1 MPECPSCGADEPTG
15 TGYCSYCG
23 RKLPRPVP
31 EPSQVSPEGDPY
43 RQQSRAPAY
52 PPGQP
57 PIKNWLIESVL
68 VTILCCMPLGIGG
81 IINASS
87 VDRLASYGDFE
98 GARRAASRARSFVLA
113 AVVTGVLSTLVY
125 VVMQFIVSIGER

>member
-23 RKLPRPVP
+23 RRLPKPLP
-31 EPSQVSPEGDPY
+31 EPSPENADGSPY
-43 RQQSRAPAY
+43 RQPSRAPAY
-52 PPGQP
+52 PPGRPQ
-57 PIKNWLIESVL
+57 IKNWLIESVL

-98 GARRAASRARSFVLA
+98 GARKAASRAKNFVLA
-113 AVVTGVLSTLVY
+113 AVVFGILSTLIY
-125 VVMQFIVSIGER
+125 AIMQFFVSIGDR

>member
-23 RKLPRPVP
+23 RKLPRPTPVP
-31 EPSQVSPEGDPY
+31 PPETADGDPY
-43 RQQSRAPAY
+43 RQPSRAPVY

-57 PIKNWLIESVL
+57 PIKNWFIESVL

-81 IINASS
+81 IINAAS

-98 GARRAASRARSFVLA
+98 GARRAASRARNFVLA